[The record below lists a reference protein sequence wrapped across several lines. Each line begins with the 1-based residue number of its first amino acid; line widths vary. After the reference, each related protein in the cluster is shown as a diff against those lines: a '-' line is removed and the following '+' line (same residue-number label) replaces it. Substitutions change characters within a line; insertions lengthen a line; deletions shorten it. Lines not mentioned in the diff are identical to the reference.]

1 MKTQHKTLEQTLS
14 SYYQMH
20 APIYD
25 LTRWS
30 FLFGRIG
37 ILKKLQIPKKP
48 CHIWEIGC
56 GTGKNL
62 AFLLKTH
69 PSITCLGLDT
79 SKEMVEIAKEKLK
92 DFEKTCSILHTTYK
106 VNHTE
111 DWEKP
116 DLILFSYSLSMINP
130 GWEELLEQAQKDLK
144 PGGHIAVVDFHQ
156 STFSG
161 FKKWM
166 GVNHVEMNGHLMP
179 VLEKLFTSTQKE
191 IKSAYFGMWQY
202 LLFVGKK

>member
-14 SYYQMH
+14 SYYQLH

-30 FLFGRIG
+30 FLFGRID

-48 CHIWEIGC
+48 YHIWEIGC

-62 AFLLKTH
+62 SFLLKKH
-69 PSITCLGLDT
+69 PTITCLGLDT
-79 SKEMVEIAKEKLK
+79 SSEMIQIAQKKLK
-92 DFEKTCSILHTTYK
+92 KYAQTCSIL
-106 VNHTE
+106 NHTE

-130 GWEELLEQAQKDLK
+130 GWKELLEQAQKDLK

-166 GVNHVEMNGHLMP
+166 GVNHVEMNGHLLP
-179 VLEKLFTSTQKE
+179 ALEKLFTPTQKE
-191 IKSAYFGMWQY
+191 IKSAYFGIWQY

>member
-1 MKTQHKTLEQTLS
+1 M
-14 SYYQMH
+14 
-20 APIYD
+20 
-25 LTRWS
+25 
-30 FLFGRIG
+30 
-37 ILKKLQIPKKP
+37 
-48 CHIWEIGC
+48 
-56 GTGKNL
+56 
-62 AFLLKTH
+62 
-69 PSITCLGLDT
+69 GLDT

-106 VNHTE
+106 VDHTE

-130 GWEELLEQAQKDLK
+130 GWQELLEQAQKDLK

-156 STFSG
+156 SSFSG

-166 GVNHVEMNGHLMP
+166 GVNHVEMNGHLLP

-191 IKSAYFGMWQY
+191 IKSAYFGIWQY

>member
-1 MKTQHKTLEQTLS
+1 VEFFVWPYWH
-14 SYYQMH
+14 
-20 APIYD
+20 
-25 LTRWS
+25 
-30 FLFGRIG
+30 F
-37 ILKKLQIPKKP
+37 KP
-48 CHIWEIGC
+48 YHIWEIGC

-62 AFLLKTH
+62 SFLLKKH
-69 PSITCLGLDT
+69 PTITCLGLDT
-79 SKEMVEIAKEKLK
+79 SSEMIQIAQKKLK
-92 DFEKTCSILHTTYK
+92 KYDQTCSILNTTYK

-130 GWEELLEQAQKDLK
+130 GWKELLEQAQKDLK

-166 GVNHVEMNGHLMP
+166 GVNHVEMNGHLLP
-179 VLEKLFTSTQKE
+179 ALEALFTPTQKE
-191 IKSAYFGMWQY
+191 IKSAYFGIWQY

>member
-14 SYYQMH
+14 SYYQLH

-48 CHIWEIGC
+48 YHIWEIGC

-62 AFLLKTH
+62 SFLLKKH
-69 PSITCLGLDT
+69 PTITCLGLDT
-79 SKEMVEIAKEKLK
+79 SSEMIQIAQKKLK
-92 DFEKTCSILHTTYK
+92 KYDQTCSILNTTYK

-130 GWEELLEQAQKDLK
+130 GWKELLEQAQKDLK

-166 GVNHVEMNGHLMP
+166 GVNHVEMNGHLLP
-179 VLEKLFTSTQKE
+179 ALEALFTPIQKE
-191 IKSAYFGMWQY
+191 IKSAYFGIWQY